1 MEWLICVHVCRIC
14 AQCVHVRLTKY
25 HELGA
30 NKKKTQRA
38 CRSVYF
44 ICGPTFTPGT
54 HTHAIGR
61 VGQHK
66 HSLTAYGFNSH
77 PTVQVDLCVQKKNV
91 RGIRTLESVRFEPI
105 LSNPRSS
112 KADRNNT
119 FIRLCASLIAVDWGG
134 EFENINIYQHQSGS
148 WIVDVILIIL
158 LCCSY
163 QW

>member
-1 MEWLICVHVCRIC
+1 MCSCVSHLCAVCSC
-14 AQCVHVRLTKY
+14 AT
-25 HELGA
+25 
-30 NKKKTQRA
+30 NKISWTWCKQKKNTSCMPKCLFHIRA
-38 CRSVYF
+38 DLYARHS
-44 ICGPTFTPGT
+44 

-91 RGIRTLESVRFEPI
+91 RGIRTLESARFELI

-112 KADRNNT
+112 KADRNNK
-119 FIRLCASLIAVDWGG
+119 FIRLCASLIAVDWSG